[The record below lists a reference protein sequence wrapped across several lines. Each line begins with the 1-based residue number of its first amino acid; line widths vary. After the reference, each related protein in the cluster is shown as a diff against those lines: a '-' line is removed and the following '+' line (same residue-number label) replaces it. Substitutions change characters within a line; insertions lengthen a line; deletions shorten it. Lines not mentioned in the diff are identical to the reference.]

1 MSDSH
6 RAVFLSYASPS
17 FAEPST
23 FAKATADETEG
34 RQDAEAA
41 RSARTLNNQRSTLNS
56 EVTKPVMNRGGPD
69 LER

>member
-41 RSARTLNNQRSTLNS
+41 RSARTLNIQRSTLN
-56 EVTKPVMNRGGPD
+56 VQMTNATRRRRGTTG
-69 LER
+69 